1 MRAEDNQVQTGIV
14 NWTSWMS
21 NEATYGYT
29 AAEPHL
35 MINKRTYDRIS
46 DTDFRKKLWK
56 APAGSA
62 LEGQTP
68 FIDASWGASLED

>member
-1 MRAEDNQVQTGIV
+1 
-14 NWTSWMS
+14 MS

-56 APAGSA
+56 APAFCF
-62 LEGQTP
+62 P
-68 FIDASWGASLED
+68 RDARRRDVFHRG